1 MMFMVFGNYHPDW
14 QCLGG
19 FKQHQNS
26 SLDNS
31 TLANQ
36 TLDILVLDRWLN
48 ESSGLDFNDSYW
60 NRSTPGSCDSIK
72 MCQDIGF
79 NEGSNTI
86 VTEWDLICDLSW
98 VQSIIIFIQM
108 IGVLIGSY
116 YGSLIGDKCGRRVN
130 LYISVAFHT
139 VFSLLAAFSVDWKM
153 FACLRFFIGLT
164 VGGML
169 SCCLVYPIEFV
180 SKWWRGFLSTFPVW
194 NFGAAT
200 FSLVVLLL
208 KNWKHVHI
216 ATALFSLL
224 VFLLGFW
231 VPESMRWLALQ
242 GKVEKAKNIA
252 NMVAAMNHR
261 PPPNTTA
268 LEIFAKEERK
278 KLRAKGTQYEHVVD
292 MLKKDKYFSLSLKMG
307 LIWACMSLMYYTISF
322 GMKFLAGN
330 FYINFII
337 FSVAEIPGIIFVNP
351 ISRRLGPRLG
361 SLVYFVLIF
370 LPCVGLVITH
380 FMASEDNKGNII
392 FYLALLAKMN
402 ILAAWKMMTNFSSLM
417 YPSEVSCVS
426 TDYLNTCARIGAIIS
441 PFLIP
446 NITGS
451 LYVMF
456 LILAIYLLLCCLF
469 LVSIPLKMKESS
481 GDEEQ
486 QKSQLSVIVEETE
499 LEVRYSECDQDA

>member
-1 MMFMVFGNYHPDW
+1 MVFGNYHAPW
-14 QCLGG
+14 QCLDGL
-19 FKQHQNS
+19 KQNG
-26 SLDNS
+26 SLNNY
-31 TLANQ
+31 TLGNW
-36 TLDILVLDRWLN
+36 TLEKLIPNDTIILDETSLEFN
-48 ESSGLDFNDSYW
+48 ESFW
-60 NRSTPGSCDSIK
+60 NATDRGSCEIINICKDLEFAPESV
-72 MCQDIGF
+72 
-79 NEGSNTI
+79 TI
-86 VTEWDLICDLSW
+86 ITEWGLVCDLAW
-98 VQSIIIFIQM
+98 VQSFIICIQM

-116 YGSLIGDKCGRRVN
+116 YGGLVGDKCGRRVN

-139 VFSLLAAFSVDWKM
+139 VFNLLAAFSVDWKM

-169 SCCLVYPIEFV
+169 SCCLLYPIEFV
-180 SKWWRGFLSTFPVW
+180 SKWWRGFLSTIPVW

-231 VPESMRWLALQ
+231 VPESMRWLALH
-242 GKVEKAKNIA
+242 GKVERAKNIA

-278 KLRAKGTQYEHVVD
+278 KLRVKGTRYEHAVD
-292 MLKKDKYFSLSLKMG
+292 LFKKEKYFTLSIKMG

-322 GMKFLAGN
+322 GMKFFAGN
-330 FYINFII
+330 FYVNFIV
-337 FSVAEIPGIIFVNP
+337 FSIAEIPGIIFVTP
-351 ISRRLGPRLG
+351 IRRKLGPRLG
-361 SLVYFVLIF
+361 SLVYFVIIF
-370 LPCVGLVITH
+370 LACVGLILAH
-380 FMASEDNKGNII
+380 FMASEDNKGNVMY
-392 FYLALLAKMN
+392 FLALLAKMN
-402 ILAAWKMMTNFSSLM
+402 ILAAWKIMTNFSNMM
-417 YPSEVSCVS
+417 YPSEVSSVS
-426 TDYLNTCARIGAIIS
+426 NDYLNTCARLGAIVA

-456 LILAIYLLLCCLF
+456 FILGSYLLFCCLL
-469 LVSIPLKMKESS
+469 LVSIPVKMKEPSS
-481 GDEEQ
+481 DEERRQ
-486 QKSQLSVIVEETE
+486 SHLSVIVEETE
-499 LEVRYSECDQDA
+499 MEVHISESDRAAK